1 MRRAGISPTGAG
13 IGSAGAPPPLLSFV
27 NVSKRS
33 RDGAREIPV
42 LDAVSFEVDA
52 GAAVGLYGARRSGK
66 STLLRLAA
74 AIEPP
79 DAGTVR
85 FDGRDVTRISPS
97 DRARLLRGPVAL
109 LTAADWFPSP
119 GETVLDHVAMSVGSD
134 GCTLREARHRALGAL
149 DRVGA
154 AAVGAAEMTAS
165 LSLAERARVML
176 ARALVRE
183 PRLLVVDE
191 PAPMPSLSEREQF
204 CALLRAVARERGS
217 ALLMASED
225 MAALQGVG
233 VLMSISAG
241 ELCSTEEGGT
251 VVQLPRR
258 RAAGHPG
265 T

>member
-1 MRRAGISPTGAG
+1 MRRTSLSPTGA
-13 IGSAGAPPPLLSFV
+13 SPLLSFA
-27 NVSKRS
+27 NVSRRCS
-33 RDGAREIPV
+33 DGSREIV
-42 LDAVSFEVDA
+42 LLDEVSFEIEA
-52 GAAVGLYGARRSGK
+52 GVAVGLYGARRSGK

-74 AIEPP
+74 AIESP

-85 FDGRDVTRISPS
+85 FDGRDVTRISSS

-109 LTAADWFPSP
+109 LTAADWLPSP
-119 GETVLDHVAMSVGSD
+119 GETVLDHVAMAAGS
-134 GCTLREARHRALGAL
+134 GGLTLRDARHRAYGAL

-154 AAVGAAEMTAS
+154 AAVCGEELTAS
-165 LSLAERARVML
+165 LSLRERARVML

-191 PAPMPSLSEREQF
+191 PAPMPSLGDRERF
-204 CALLRAVARERGS
+204 CALLRAAARERGM

-225 MAALQGVG
+225 MAALQGVD

-241 ELCSTEEGGT
+241 ELCSTEQRGT

-258 RAAGHPG
+258 RAAGRAS